1 MSIVDNDNNYI
12 MAIVCM
18 EMEVWLDYWCSD
30 SQASWLSIW
39 IYTTSWVHNMYPLY
53 TTQGMLC
60 TVWILMEGGGGV
72 GMYVGL
78 KWVG

>member
-39 IYTTSWVHNMYPLY
+39 IYTISWVHNMYPLY
-53 TTQGMLC
+53 TYGYALYC
-60 TVWILMEGGGGV
+60 VDSNDDRGIRE
-72 GMYVGL
+72 
-78 KWVG
+78 